1 MDTDNVLLFLQVPEE
16 AAEAEL
22 TITGRIENLIE
33 PVETAPGE
41 KMAEGVWMFRYP
53 IARELS
59 ADYTAGRPV
68 RYGGRSLE
76 ELPYTLELYREDGSL
91 LWEQSGNL
99 PDSGLEDTYTATF
112 YPSNYTFSP

>member
-1 MDTDNVLLFLQVPEE
+1 M
-16 AAEAEL
+16 
-22 TITGRIENLIE
+22 
-33 PVETAPGE
+33 
-41 KMAEGVWMFRYP
+41 
-53 IARELS
+53 LS

-76 ELPYTLELYREDGSL
+76 GLPYTLELYREDGSL

-112 YPSNYTFSP
+112 YP